1 MTWQLDLSHSNVT
14 FSVKHMM
21 VTTVRGSLKIADGT
35 LDFDPQRPEASSV
48 AVRLD
53 AASIDTGAEQRDAHL
68 RSPDFLDV
76 ATYPFIEFRSTS
88 IHRDGDEYRIHGELT
103 LHGVTRPVTLEAELG
118 GVVANLQGGQ
128 RAAFSA
134 ETRINREDF
143 GLTWNVALE
152 QGGWLVGK
160 DIKIEIDLAAV
171 SVEQVAKEEAQEEQ
185 RLSA

>member
-1 MTWQLDLSHSNVT
+1 MTWQLDLAHSNVT

-35 LDFDPQRPEASSV
+35 LEFDPQNPEASRV
-48 AVRLD
+48 GVRID

-68 RSPDFLDV
+68 RSPDFLD
-76 ATYPFIEFRSTS
+76 AQTHPYIEFRSTS
-88 IHRDGDEYRIHGELT
+88 VHREGDDFKIHGELT
-103 LHGVTRPVTLEAELG
+103 IHGVTRPVTLDAELG

-134 ETRINREDF
+134 RTRIDREDF

-160 DIKIEIDLAAV
+160 QIKVEIDLAAV
-171 SVEQVAKEEAQEEQ
+171 SVEQVEASDADE
-185 RLSA
+185 AVA